1 MLKCVYI
8 RREVVRIHFQ
18 IMSILFK
25 AKCNVLKCHKCM
37 YKNMAPNIH
46 RQFKTRSFCMDLYLK
61 AQELI

>member
-18 IMSILFK
+18 VMSILFK
-25 AKCNVLKCHKCM
+25 AKCNVFTCHKCM
-37 YKNMAPNIH
+37 YKNMVANI
-46 RQFKTRSFCMDLYLK
+46 RKQFITRSFWMDLCVK